1 MNIHQ
6 RRRAERAAK
15 LAEQAAAKAAAKAAA
30 EAGNTPLVK
39 EDLAKMTKDEL
50 EAMGRDRFNIE
61 LDKRKA
67 KAKLVKDLL
76 DAQ

>member
-15 LAEQAAAKAAAKAAA
+15 LAEQAAAKAAA

>member
-15 LAEQAAAKAAAKAAA
+15 LAEQAAAKAAAEAA
-30 EAGNTPLVK
+30 NSPLVK

-50 EAMGRDRFNIE
+50 EAMGRERFNVE
-61 LDKRKA
+61 LDKRKS

>member
-15 LAEQAAAKAAAKAAA
+15 LAEQAAAKAAAEAANA
-30 EAGNTPLVK
+30 PLVK

-50 EAMGRDRFNIE
+50 EAMGRERFNVE
-61 LDKRKA
+61 LDKRKT